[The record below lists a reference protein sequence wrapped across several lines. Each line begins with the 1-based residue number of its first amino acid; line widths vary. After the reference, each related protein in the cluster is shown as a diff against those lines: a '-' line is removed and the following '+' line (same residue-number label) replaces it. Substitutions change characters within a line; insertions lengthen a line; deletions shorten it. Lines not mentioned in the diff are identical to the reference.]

1 MKPAAI
7 RTGPMSVTSWS
18 PTLYNQKHSFVY
30 HYGESLVKELNSQP
44 NEQILDLGCGTGELT
59 QQISKSEATVVGT
72 DSSAELIATAQ
83 QQFPNVKFRR
93 QDATQLSDIEQ
104 YDAIFSNAV
113 LHWIKDQSAVTRGM
127 FQVLRPGGRL
137 VAEFG
142 GQGNVQTIVNAL
154 RETLWQYGYEQT
166 GILSNRGK
174 VPRFDSGLLLET
186 HGFQV
191 QWMHHYDRP
200 TELADTEDGI
210 VDWLRMFAGSFLLG
224 TATDKQN
231 AILDE
236 VQEKLR
242 TELYREGKWYADY
255 QRLCFQAI
263 KPL

>member
-1 MKPAAI
+1 
-7 RTGPMSVTSWS
+7 MSVTSWS

-59 QQISKSEATVVGT
+59 QQISASGACAIGI

-83 QQFPNVKFRR
+83 QRFPNIEFRR
-93 QDATQLSDIEQ
+93 QDAAQLSDTEQ

-154 RETLWQYGYEQT
+154 RETLWQYGYEQQAT
-166 GILSNRGK
+166 VEPWYFPSVGQHAS
-174 VPRFDSGLLLET
+174 LLET
-186 HGFQV
+186 HGFRV

-224 TATDKQN
+224 IATDKQD

-255 QRLCFQAI
+255 QRLRFRAVR
-263 KPL
+263 PL